1 VGQSF
6 RGNPSTSFLLLPSGS
21 PIIFYADI
29 LSIIY
34 LGWCCMT
41 DSLLK
46 KIRDGKF
53 ESVDIKFTDIR
64 GAWRHITLPADKF
77 TEKIF
82 TDGVGV
88 DGSSI
93 GFLSVKAGDMIVIPD
108 PAFQFVDPFWE
119 MPTISVLGNICEVN
133 PTEPH
138 ARDPR
143 FTAAKA
149 AKRLE
154 KILPGVEVIMGP
166 EFEFYL
172 FDQVR
177 YEQTPNQGYY
187 YLDAEE
193 AEWNSGHDDE
203 INQGHYIRYK
213 EGYHAAPPLDR
224 TYEVRAHICRLFKEA
239 GLDVK
244 YHHHEVGGASQQEIE
259 TSFCPMLE
267 MADKS
272 QLAKY
277 LIKNGARRFGKS
289 ASFMPKP
296 LFMEPGSGLHV
307 HQFLAR
313 DGKSLFYDKS
323 KPLNL
328 SELGRYYLGG
338 LLKHSPA
345 LLAFTSP
352 STNSYKRLVPG
363 FEAPVRISYSV
374 GNRTAAVR
382 IPGYI
387 KDPSVMRMEFRPPD
401 GTANIYFAFAAMLMA
416 GLDGIENKIDPGEP
430 FTQDITSNADT
441 HAKENPFLPSSLSRA
456 LDALDA
462 DSGFLR
468 KDDVFTTQL
477 LDTWLKIKQNEV
489 EQIRLR
495 PHPWEFRL
503 YFDA

>member
-1 VGQSF
+1 M
-6 RGNPSTSFLLLPSGS
+6 
-21 PIIFYADI
+21 IDA
-29 LSIIY
+29 
-34 LGWCCMT
+34 
-41 DSLLK
+41 LLK

-53 ESVDIKFTDIR
+53 EFVDLKFTDIR
-64 GAWRHITLPADKF
+64 GAWRHITIPADKF
-77 TEKIF
+77 TDKIF
-82 TDGVGV
+82 KDGIGI

-108 PAFQFVDPFWE
+108 PSFHFIDPFWE
-119 MPTISVLGNICEVN
+119 MPTISVLGNIYEVN

-149 AKRLE
+149 IKRL
-154 KILPGVEVIMGP
+154 KKLLPQAEAFMGP

-172 FDQVR
+172 FDSVR
-177 YEQTPNQGYY
+177 YEQTHNHGFY
-187 YLDAEE
+187 YLGAEE
-193 AEWNSGHDDE
+193 AEWNSGLDDE
-203 INQGHYIRYK
+203 VPQGHYIRYK
-213 EGYHAAPPLDR
+213 EGYHAAPPHDR
-224 TYEVRAHICRLFKEA
+224 TYEIRSYMCKLFQET
-239 GLDVK
+239 GLNVK

-259 TSFCPMLE
+259 TSFGPMFE

-277 LIKNGARRFGKS
+277 LIKNSARRFGKS

-307 HQFLAR
+307 HQYLAK
-313 DGKSLFYDKS
+313 DGFSLFYDKS

-328 SELGRYYLGG
+328 SDMGRYYLGG

-345 LLAFTSP
+345 LLAFTNP

-363 FEAPVRISYSV
+363 FEAPVRISYSI

-387 KDPSVMRMEFRPPD
+387 KDPSEMRLEFRPPD

-416 GLDGIENKIDPGEP
+416 GLDGIENTVDPGEP
-430 FTQDITSNADT
+430 FTGDVSSKSDSLAMQ
-441 HAKENPFLPSSLSRA
+441 NPFLPSSLSRA
-456 LDALDA
+456 LEALETDV
-462 DSGFLR
+462 GFLR
-468 KDDVFTTQL
+468 VDDVFAPQL
-477 LDTWLKIKQNEV
+477 IDTWLKLKQNEV

-503 YFDA
+503 YYDA